1 MNGINFIQP
10 ILELVFYLSQNFFK
24 STKTINAIPIM
35 DAPKRISA
43 RFSQRCVQIK
53 LLLFIDAK
61 ERITEMHSKTETML
75 ATSSIMELEVAELRC
90 KDVITIKQNPS
101 KLAAVGRICCEVLF
115 DIALVFRNKEQF
127 YLQAFWYYHQND
139 DHPECEQ
146 ADNLSA

>member
-1 MNGINFIQP
+1 MK
-10 ILELVFYLSQNFFK
+10 LVFYLSQNFFK
-24 STKTINAIPIM
+24 STKTISAIPII

-75 ATSSIMELEVAELRC
+75 ATTSIIELEVAELRC

-127 YLQAFWYYHQND
+127 YLQAFWYCHQNH

-146 ADNLSA
+146 TNNFSA